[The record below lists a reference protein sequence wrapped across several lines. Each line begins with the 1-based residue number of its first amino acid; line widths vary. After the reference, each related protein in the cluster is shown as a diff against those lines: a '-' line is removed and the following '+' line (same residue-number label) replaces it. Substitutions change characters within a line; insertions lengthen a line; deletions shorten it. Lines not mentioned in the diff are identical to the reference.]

1 MVTITFFAGQG
12 CLASSISSLIDVFTI
27 ANLWHRALTK
37 DNAPLFATQVVSVD
51 GKPIRCDGGIQIHP
65 HLSLDGFERTDFLL
79 IPPFLPVNEP
89 LTTDIETVLD
99 WIIDQYRADIPIA
112 AMCTGAFLL
121 AETGLLDGKTATTNW
136 QFATL
141 FKRRYPAVRL
151 KPEHILTEDSGLI
164 CTGAVTAIYHL
175 ALHIIE
181 RCGSKELASVC
192 SKALLVDP
200 NRNSQ
205 APYIIHRG
213 RTGHNDTDMLKAQR
227 FMEENYS
234 RGITM
239 DDVAGY
245 VCLSPRQFKRRFKRA
260 TGDGP
265 LAYLQK
271 VRIEA
276 AKTRLETTLETIDD
290 ITRRIGYEDSSAFR
304 RLFKKHTD
312 LSPREYRDKF
322 FQLKSAM
329 LGN

>member
-1 MVTITFFAGQG
+1 MITITFFAGQG
-12 CLASSISSLIDVFTI
+12 CLASSISSLTDAFTV
-27 ANLWHRALTK
+27 ANLWHKALSK
-37 DNAPLFATQVVSVD
+37 DSEPLFATQVVSVD
-51 GKPIRCDGGIQIHP
+51 GKPIHCDGGIHIHP
-65 HLSLDGFERTDFLL
+65 HLSLDRFERTDFLL
-79 IPPFLPVNEP
+79 IPPFLPVAEP
-89 LTTDIETVLD
+89 LTEDIETVLG
-99 WIIDQYRADIPIA
+99 WIIDQYRAGIPIA

-141 FKRRYPAVRL
+141 FKRRYPGVHLR
-151 KPEHILTEDSGLI
+151 PEHILTEDSGLI
-164 CTGAVTAIYHL
+164 CTGAVTAIYNL
-175 ALHIIE
+175 GLHIIE

-213 RTGHNDTDMLKAQR
+213 RAGHRDADMLKAQR
-227 FMEENYS
+227 YMEENYP

-239 DDVAGY
+239 DQVAGY

-265 LAYLQK
+265 LAYLQT

-276 AKTRLETTLETIDD
+276 AKTRLETTLESIDA
-290 ITRRIGYEDSSAFR
+290 ITRQIGYEDSSAFR

-322 FQLKSAM
+322 FRLKP
-329 LGN
+329 GIFKN